1 MPKHYVDEARDELR
15 FSCPE
20 LAEGNPKRD
29 LLNAGCIAL

>member
-20 LAEGNPKRD
+20 LAEENPKRD